1 MAKKKKIEENASLL
15 NIISPIGMKF
25 EANQFVLGENYCKGY
40 GAIKYPPNP
49 DYGWLTRITNIPSTM
64 VSFTFTPNNGE
75 ILENIN
81 KNVTMLLGQANSEK
95 EQLKKQRAQKGAD
108 EGMNLLRQIDENG
121 ESVGELAGTLIP
133 LASDKETLKKVEQKM
148 RGACAMANLK
158 VRPLTLMQ
166 KHAMQH
172 VAPFYTD
179 TPLIHEVSNRVMPLR
194 SFIGGFPFS
203 SSGLNDNAGCYIAKD
218 AAGGLVVL
226 DVWLRENDR
235 TNSNFVIMGV
245 PGTGKS
251 AGTKHLATSLFMLG
265 TKFIFIDPESEYKD
279 FCKNLGGNW
288 LDAGGDVKSRVNPL
302 QIMPIPR
309 NDIPDETEPGVTDY
323 YDKDQDKNGLGDLA
337 LYIKHLEV
345 FFSIYI
351 PSLTDKHKAILKMSL
366 IELYKDFGIDWDTDA
381 SKLRPEDFP
390 IMTDLQ
396 NKLKDKQKELYKED
410 KDTKTELYED
420 LILYLEDA
428 ANGAD
433 AALWNGPTTLETSS
447 NITVL
452 DTYSL
457 QSTSDNVKR
466 AQYFLLQTW
475 AWNIMSQDRTE
486 KVMLVCD
493 EAYLMIDPDVPQ
505 SLVFL
510 RNVAKRD
517 RKYEA
522 GLIIISHSV
531 VDFLDPKIK
540 MYGQAL
546 LDTPCYKILFG
557 SDGKNLEETSKLY
570 NLTEAEREL
579 LESKRRGHALF
590 MVGSKRLHVKF
601 DIPDYKWEY
610 FGKAGGR

>member
-323 YDKDQDKNGLGDLA
+323 YDKDQDKNGLGNLA

-452 DTYSL
+452 H
-457 QSTSDNVKR
+457 
-466 AQYFLLQTW
+466 QT
-475 AWNIMSQDRTE
+475 M
-486 KVMLVCD
+486 
-493 EAYLMIDPDVPQ
+493 
-505 SLVFL
+505 
-510 RNVAKRD
+510 
-517 RKYEA
+517 
-522 GLIIISHSV
+522 
-531 VDFLDPKIK
+531 
-540 MYGQAL
+540 
-546 LDTPCYKILFG
+546 
-557 SDGKNLEETSKLY
+557 
-570 NLTEAEREL
+570 
-579 LESKRRGHALF
+579 
-590 MVGSKRLHVKF
+590 
-601 DIPDYKWEY
+601 
-610 FGKAGGR
+610 

>member
-15 NIISPIGMKF
+15 NIISPIAMKF
-25 EANQFVLGENYCKGY
+25 EANQFILGENYCKGY

-95 EQLKKQRAQKGAD
+95 EPLKKQRAKKGAD
-108 EGMNLLRQIDENG
+108 DGINLLRQIDENG

-148 RGACAMANLK
+148 RGTCAMANLK

-194 SFIGGFPFS
+194 SFVGGFPFS

-218 AAGGLVVL
+218 ADGGLVVL

-251 AGTKHLATSLFMLG
+251 ASTKDLTISLFMLG
-265 TKFIFIDPESEYKD
+265 TTFIFIDPEGEYKD
-279 FCKNLGGNW
+279 LCRNLGGNW
-288 LDAGGDVKSRVNPL
+288 LDAGGGARSRVNPL

-309 NDIPDETEPGVTDY
+309 NDVPDETEPGITDY
-323 YDKDQDKNGLGDLA
+323 YDKEDDGNGLGDLA

-345 FFSIYI
+345 FFSIYL
-351 PSLTDKHKAILKMSL
+351 PSLTDKHKAVLKMTL
-366 IELYKDFGIDWDTDA
+366 IDLYKDFRIDWNTDA

-390 IMTDLQ
+390 IMSDLY
-396 NKLKDKQKELYKED
+396 NKLKEKQKLYKEQ
-410 KDTKTELYED
+410 KDTKVDIYED
-420 LILYLEDA
+420 LVLYLEDA

-433 AALWNGPTTLETSS
+433 AALWNGPTTLETNS

-475 AWNIMSQDRTE
+475 SWNIMSKDRTE

-531 VDFLDPKIK
+531 VDFLDPKVK

-557 SDGKNLEETSKLY
+557 TDGKNLEETSKLY